1 MKAKYQKELKI
12 AEEKGLVADSLQVRI
27 KLLEEV
33 KNGEKTLEE
42 MQEKLKKIQ
51 KEAHKNYMYERN
63 DFFKTDLISFEVIMK
78 KSKQALYTKLSKKL
92 PINKNVKETRKKV

>member
-1 MKAKYQKELKI
+1 MKAKYKEELKI

-51 KEAHKNYMYERN
+51 KEAHKNCMYERN
-63 DFFKTDLISFEVIMK
+63 DFFKTELISFEVIMK
-78 KSKQALYTKLSKKL
+78 KSKQALYKKLSKKL
-92 PINKNVKETRKKV
+92 PINKNVKETRKKI